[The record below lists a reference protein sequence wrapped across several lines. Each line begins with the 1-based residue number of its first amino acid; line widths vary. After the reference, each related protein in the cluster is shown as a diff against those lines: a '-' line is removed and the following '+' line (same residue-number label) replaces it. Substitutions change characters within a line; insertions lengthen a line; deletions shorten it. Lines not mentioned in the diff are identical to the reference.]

1 MITAATTLHDA
12 LRQFDLTSRADNS
25 GPLPRRVL
33 VQKGRDVGQMTAQTG
48 WCFIRLM
55 QGEPTDTYPRNVVT
69 LARRL
74 LAGVD
79 RPA

>member
-12 LRQFDLTSRADNS
+12 LRHFDLHSREDKS

-33 VQKGRDVGQMTAQTG
+33 VQKGRDVGGMNAQQG

-55 QGEPTDTYPRNVVT
+55 QGASTDDYPRSVVAH
-69 LARRL
+69 ARKL

-79 RPA
+79 RPL